1 MISATE
7 PVFPNNAAIL
17 ISDTIK
23 MLDPDLRVFMRPL
36 RTSDPVQSVAVL
48 PVQVTPDED
57 TTEIIGIASAPPPVS
72 QYVIGIQAF
81 VKDMDEEKG
90 LATHSVL
97 SKMIRSMLD
106 RDATLRV
113 GLRSLFVED
122 PYGGTERALR
132 WGVRT
137 QRFMSNELDGAFLHL
152 STLEFW
158 LETETH

>member
-1 MISATE
+1 MISSTE
-7 PVFPNNAAIL
+7 PVFPNNAVLL
-17 ISDTIK
+17 IADRID
-23 MLDPDLRVFMRPL
+23 MLDPDLKVFKRAL

-48 PVQVTPDED
+48 GVQVDPEEGSA
-57 TTEIIGIASAPPPVS
+57 EIIGRPNSGATVH
-72 QYVIGIQAF
+72 QYIIGIQAF
-81 VKDMDEEKG
+81 IKDMDEERG

-106 RDATLRV
+106 RDTPLRV
-113 GLRSLFVED
+113 GLGSLAVND
-122 PYGGTERALR
+122 PYGGTERAQR

>member
-1 MISATE
+1 MITADE
-7 PVFPNNAAIL
+7 PVFPMNAVQL
-17 ISDTIK
+17 IAMRIDA
-23 MLDPDLRVFMRPL
+23 LDPDLRVFQRPL

-48 PVQVTPDED
+48 GVQVTPDD
-57 TTEIIGIASAPPPVS
+57 NTAEIIGRANAAPPVS

-81 VKDMDEEKG
+81 VKDMDEERG
-90 LATHSVL
+90 LAAHSVL

-106 RDATLRV
+106 RDTPLRV
-113 GLRSLFVED
+113 GLGSLVVND
-122 PYGGTERALR
+122 PYGGTERAQR